1 MTSSLIASLSLGG
14 GGQTKLSIMSSVAFF
29 KVVMQSGASAKC
41 YIYLLQTIRKYH
53 KVSKYCPEMIEKIS
67 NGIIPVLADRIIM
80 QSEISSCKTDSR
92 NIISRSLTIAP
103 FNTIISSPLMT
114 PEIERC
120 EFDTIILLN
129 MFNCIYNRLL

>member
-1 MTSSLIASLSLGG
+1 
-14 GGQTKLSIMSSVAFF
+14 
-29 KVVMQSGASAKC
+29 
-41 YIYLLQTIRKYH
+41 
-53 KVSKYCPEMIEKIS
+53 MIEKIS

-120 EFDTIILLN
+120 EFDTIILLTCSIAFTIVYCDICQGHLPLF
-129 MFNCIYNRLL
+129 MAILLSSTRLT

>member
-1 MTSSLIASLSLGG
+1 
-14 GGQTKLSIMSSVAFF
+14 
-29 KVVMQSGASAKC
+29 
-41 YIYLLQTIRKYH
+41 
-53 KVSKYCPEMIEKIS
+53 MIEKIS

-114 PEIERC
+114 PEIGRC
-120 EFDTIILLN
+120 VFDTIILLN
-129 MFNCIYNRLL
+129 MFNCIYNRLLLYMSRAFTVIHGNTSFFYAANIAAQFILSFTIFYQLCFNRKSPHNLQMTPA